1 MKRINSLIILLLATT
16 LNAQVFTDFPEVS
29 APVSGSGAS
38 SIATVQDVWASFVN
52 PAGLSRVESIQVV
65 TSFFRPYGMS
75 FFSNQTAGLAVPFGG
90 KFGTVA
96 LTYSGTSTE
105 YSGEKLS
112 SENAFRLSHA
122 FFVQRDIN
130 SSLAFGY
137 SLNLYYL
144 DYGKSAGS
152 SGDGS
157 DGVNL
162 GSGVGF
168 GVDVGIQA
176 SLHERTWLA
185 LMAKNVNSP
194 EMGSSLSSSNLP
206 RSISVGFGYEPY
218 EGMTTGFVIEQPFGN
233 HPTQYRGGIDYHIA
247 DWLILRTGVNTAPN
261 RIALGF
267 GIRKF
272 GIGVDYAFV
281 SHPIL
286 PETHQFSLCYDFK
299 K

>member
-1 MKRINSLIILLLATT
+1 MKRINSLIILLFATT
-16 LNAQVFTDFPEVS
+16 LNAQVYTDFPEVS
-29 APVSGSGAS
+29 APVSGSGS
-38 SIATVQDVWASFVN
+38 SSVATVQDVWASIVN

-75 FFSNQTAGLAVPFGG
+75 FFSNQTAGLAVPIG
-90 KFGTVA
+90 KKLGTIA
-96 LTYSGTSTE
+96 LTYSETSTE

-112 SENAFRLSHA
+112 SENAFRFSHA
-122 FFVQRDIN
+122 LFIQRDIN
-130 SSLAFGY
+130 STLAFGY

-176 SLHERTWLA
+176 SLHERTWIGLT
-185 LMAKNVNSP
+185 AKNVNSP

-218 EGMTTGFVIEQPFGN
+218 EGMITGFVIEQPFGN
-233 HPTQYRGGIDYHIA
+233 HSTQYRGGIDYQIA
-247 DWLILRTGVNTAPN
+247 NWLILRTGVNTAPN

-267 GIRKF
+267 GLRKF
-272 GIGVDYAFV
+272 GLGIDYAFL

>member
-1 MKRINSLIILLLATT
+1 MKWINSLIILLLATT
-16 LNAQVFTDFPEVS
+16 LSAQVFTDIPEIS
-29 APVSGSGAS
+29 APVSGSAAS
-38 SIATVQDVWASFVN
+38 SIATVQDAWASIVN
-52 PAGLSRVESIQVV
+52 PAGLSRVESVQIV
-65 TSFFRPYGMS
+65 TSFFRPYGMA
-75 FFSNQTAGLAVPFGG
+75 FFSNQTAGLAVPIGE

-96 LTYSGTSTE
+96 LTYSGTATE

-122 FFVQRDIN
+122 FFIQRDIN
-130 SSLAFGY
+130 STLAFGY

-144 DYGKSAGS
+144 DYGKSAGL

-157 DGVNL
+157 DGINL
-162 GSGVGF
+162 GSGIGF

-176 SLHERTWLA
+176 SLHERVWVGLT
-185 LMAKNVNSP
+185 AKNVNSP

-218 EGMTTGFVIEQPFGN
+218 EGLTTGFVIEQPFGN
-233 HPTQYRGGIDYHIA
+233 HPTQYRGGIDYRLM
-247 DWLILRTGVNTAPN
+247 DWLIVRTGVNTAPN
-261 RIALGF
+261 RIAIGF
-267 GIRKF
+267 GLRKF
-272 GIGVDYAFV
+272 GIGIDYAFL

-286 PETHQFSLCYDFK
+286 PETHQFSFCYDFK